1 MIHGKTA
8 VVLYTR
14 HYGHN
19 MRLSVMVKL
28 LPSGPQR
35 EALKSTLRRVNEAC
49 DYASGVAWDM
59 GTYANKYR
67 LQQLAY
73 HDIKER
79 FGLTAQMVIRL
90 LAKVADAYKLD
101 RRTKRTFRPYG
112 AIAYD
117 DRILRWY
124 SGAKEVSI
132 WTTEGRQ
139 RIGFICEECTRA
151 QLASRR
157 GESDLV
163 YRSGKWYLLAT
174 VEVEEPPPA
183 GTPGDWLGV
192 DLGVANI
199 ASDSDG
205 EIHTSERVEKSRKR
219 YERIRAKLQA
229 AGTKSAKRH
238 LKKLS
243 GKERRFK
250 RDTNHVLSKHIKG
263 KAKRSDRGVAL
274 EDLKGIRQRTGKR
287 LRRSQRGRHGKW
299 AFGQLRSFLEY
310 KSRLAGVPLVCVD
323 PAHTSQ
329 ECNECGY
336 RDKTNRRSQSEFVC
350 KGCGHVAHAD
360 RNAALNIR
368 SRASVMVPIVSDTGG
383 ATHASPG
390 SSRDK
395 PAALAVGS

>member
-1 MIHGKTA
+1 
-8 VVLYTR
+8 
-14 HYGHN
+14 
-19 MRLSVMVKL
+19 MVKL

-35 EALKSTLRRVNEAC
+35 EALKSTLRRTNEAR

-79 FGLTAQMVIRL
+79 FSPTAQVVIRL

-117 DRILRWY
+117 DRILRRY

-132 WTTEGRQ
+132 WTTEGPQ
-139 RIGFICEECTRA
+139 RIGFVCEECTRA
-151 QLASRR
+151 RLASRR

-183 GTPGDWLGV
+183 GTPGVWLGV

-243 GKERRFK
+243 GK
-250 RDTNHVLSKHIKG
+250 
-263 KAKRSDRGVAL
+263 
-274 EDLKGIRQRTGKR
+274 R

-310 KSRLAGVPLVCVD
+310 KSRLARVPLVCVD

-336 RDKTNRRSQSEFVC
+336 RDKTNRRSQSQFVC

-368 SRASVMVPIVSDTGG
+368 SRASGMVPIVSDTGG
-383 ATHASPG
+383 ATHASSG

-395 PAALAVGS
+395 PATLAVGS